1 MAQEQF
7 AGQIEIIGVGG
18 STTSEAD
25 LERFIGGYG
34 VTDLEHVSDTDNS
47 IWERYGVFSQP
58 IYAFI
63 DDDGSVEVT
72 RLPVAELPDRIEQL
86 LDS

>member
-1 MAQEQF
+1 MQEQF
-7 AGQIEIIGVGG
+7 AGQIDIVGVGG
-18 STTSEAD
+18 SSTSEAD
-25 LERFIGGYG
+25 LERFVGGYG
-34 VTDLEHVSDTDNS
+34 VIDLIHVSDTDNS

-72 RLPVAELPDRIEQL
+72 RLPVAELPERVEQL
-86 LDS
+86 LAS